1 MTEKMTKSGATARE
15 LMDWGILSGSI
26 GPRIRLLR
34 NAMQMRSIT
43 ASAPH
48 GLPTGSLTVL
58 ALVAANP
65 GSSQIA
71 LARQAGINKSGL
83 VGIVDELERRGLAA
97 RDRSLADRRRNTLRV
112 TPEGEEM
119 MHALFGLVTQ
129 QEAPVRDALGPEDM
143 ALLIS
148 LVDRAI
154 AALEEDEADK
164 G

>member
-1 MTEKMTKSGATARE
+1 MTKSGEIARE
-15 LMDWGILSGSI
+15 QMDWGILSGSV

-34 NAMQMRSIT
+34 NAMQMRSIS
-43 ASAPH
+43 ASAPY

-97 RDRSLADRRRNTLRV
+97 RDRSQSDRRRNTLRV

-119 MHALFGLVTQ
+119 MNTLFALVTE
-129 QEAPVRDALGPEDM
+129 QEAPIRDALGAKDM

-154 AALEEDEADK
+154 TALEESEEA
-164 G
+164 